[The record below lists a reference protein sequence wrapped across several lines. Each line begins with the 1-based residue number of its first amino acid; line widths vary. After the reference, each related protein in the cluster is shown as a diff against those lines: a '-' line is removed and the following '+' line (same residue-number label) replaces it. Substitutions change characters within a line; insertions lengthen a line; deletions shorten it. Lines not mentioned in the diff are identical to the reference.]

1 MGYFI
6 GSGIRGGGVVKL
18 LALMGSPRIRG
29 NTDLLTDAA
38 LRGAESRG
46 ATTEK
51 IIVSKLNVAGCTG
64 CNACFKAGRC
74 KIRDDMDV
82 LTGKLLSADAVLVAA
97 PIFFYSPPS
106 QLKAVIDRAQA
117 SYVSKYV
124 LKHDL
129 DRGGGRLGGFIGV
142 GGTTGARLFDGTR
155 LTIRYFFDAIG
166 VKYGE
171 ELLLRGVDKK
181 GEVRNHPTALS
192 EAYALGE
199 KLAAEPT
206 TSSASVADA

>member
-1 MGYFI
+1 M
-6 GSGIRGGGVVKL
+6 KL

-29 NTDLLTDAA
+29 NTDILIDEA
-38 LRGAESRG
+38 LRGAESLG
-46 ATTEK
+46 AVTEK

-64 CNACFKAGRC
+64 CNSCFKKGRC
-74 KIRDDMDV
+74 IIRDDMDV
-82 LTGKLLSADAVLVAA
+82 LTGKLLSADAVLVGA

-142 GGTTGARLFDGTR
+142 GGTSGARLFDGTR